1 LNRLTRLRT
10 IIESLQLTK
19 RGLVAVATA
28 VAAMLGAG
36 VVLAVTTEDVTQHNG
51 LSSTDPAHLR
61 FFIDHRDALLV
72 HIAKAVTVLGAVP
85 ILVALTT
92 VAAGLLW
99 WRGKPLVIAVAPAV
113 SLVVAGGV
121 ASVTKAVVGRPRPP
135 IGFRL
140 IPETAPSFPSGHATD
155 SAACYL
161 ALALVVAVF
170 ILRRPIAR
178 VAVVAAGAVVTALVG
193 ASRLELGVHWPT
205 DVLAGWALGTTAAIA
220 VVLLAIGVA
229 RLTPTPEATDFGA
242 FRTRVVSLLH
252 AQRSGRLH
260 TA

>member
-1 LNRLTRLRT
+1 M
-10 IIESLQLTK
+10 
-19 RGLVAVATA
+19 A
-28 VAAMLGAG
+28 VAAALAAMFGAG
-36 VVLAVTTEDVTQHNG
+36 LVLAVTTEDVTQHNG
-51 LSSTDPAHLR
+51 LSSADPSHLR
-61 FFIDHRDALLV
+61 FFLDHRDSLLV
-72 HIAKAVTVLGAVP
+72 HIARAVTVLGGVP
-85 ILVALTT
+85 ILMVLAA

-99 WRGKPLVIAVAPAV
+99 WRGQPLVIAVAPAV

-135 IGFRL
+135 IGLRL
-140 IPETAPSFPSGHATD
+140 LPETEPSFPSGHATD

-170 ILRRPIAR
+170 MLRRPIAR
-178 VAVVAAGAVVTALVG
+178 AAVVAAGAVMAALVG

-220 VVLLAIGVA
+220 IVLVAIGLQ
-229 RLTPTPEATDFGA
+229 RLTPTPTDATDPGA
-242 FRTRVVSLLH
+242 LRTRVINLLH
-252 AQRSGRLH
+252 AQRSAWLH